1 MTETPPSEPTRL
13 TSARVAGSR
22 GERTTIALEDGTE
35 ITLDTEAFLATG
47 LRTGD
52 PVDEQ
57 LRSTLV
63 EAGLLWEIREAGLR
77 LLSHRA
83 RSRRELE
90 TRLRKKGLPGRLV
103 GRVAGELEERGY
115 LDDAAFARAWAS
127 DRLRLRPRG
136 RRALERELRGKGVD
150 AGVAAAALD
159 EVFSREDATE
169 AGIARELARGW
180 IRRQPRGVADAL
192 RARDRT
198 PEREKALRRFQGF
211 MARRGIAG
219 GLALQVLEALREEA

>member
-1 MTETPPSEPTRL
+1 MTETPLPPSTRL
-13 TSARVAGSR
+13 VSVRVAGTR
-22 GERTTIALEDGTE
+22 GERTTLSLEDGTE
-35 ITLDTEAFLATG
+35 LTLDTEAFLATG
-47 LRTGD
+47 VRTGD

-57 LRSTLV
+57 LRATLV

-90 TRLRKKGLPGRLV
+90 TRLRKKGFPGRLV
-103 GRVAGELEERGY
+103 GRVAGELEARGY
-115 LDDAAFARAWAS
+115 LDDDAFARAWAS

-150 AGVAAAALD
+150 AAVAGAALD
-159 EVFSREDATE
+159 HVFEREGATE
-169 AGIARELARGW
+169 LGIARELARGW
-180 IRRQPRGVADAL
+180 MRRQPRRVVETL
-192 RARDRT
+192 RSRERA

-219 GLALQVLEALREEA
+219 GIALQVLEELRNEG